1 MLSPIERLER
11 GQWIPPWIRYQH
23 EARYAWAQQ
32 FCAGGRV
39 LDCASASAYGAV
51 VLLAA
56 GAGQVVAVDI
66 AVEAFA
72 AEGDSY
78 KRPRLG
84 MTTADATQ
92 LPFADGT
99 FDAFISFETI
109 EHVDD
114 DGAYVRE
121 ARRVVKRGGVFVC
134 STPNRRMT
142 NPGTTIAE
150 HPFNPFHVREY
161 TAGELATAV
170 AQHFESVEWFGQT
183 FFAPAYARVI
193 NAIGGKVRS
202 AAVRLHQ
209 MRKVAGAAFD
219 RRRRHQPT
227 PLAGPGESRGES
239 RGEGGGESHDESAGE
254 PEVLIVVCR

>member
-1 MLSPIERLER
+1 MLSPIERLESGR
-11 GQWIPPWIRYQH
+11 WIPPWIRYQH
-23 EARYAWAQQ
+23 EARYAWAAQQ
-32 FCAGGRV
+32 FCRSGVV

-51 VLLAA
+51 ALLAG

-72 AEGDSY
+72 SEGASY
-78 KRPRLG
+78 RRPRLG

-92 LPFADGT
+92 LPFADET
-99 FDAFISFETI
+99 FDVFISFETI

-114 DGAYVRE
+114 DAAYVRE

-142 NPGTTIAE
+142 NPGTTIAD

-161 TAGELATAV
+161 TAGELGRAV
-170 AQHFESVEWFGQT
+170 AREFDRVEWFGQT
-183 FFAPAYARVI
+183 FFAPAYARAI
-193 NAIGGKVRS
+193 NAIGDRVRG

-209 MRKVAGAAFD
+209 LRKVAGAAFD
-219 RRRRHQPT
+219 RRRRHQPV
-227 PLAGPGESRGES
+227 PLTG
-239 RGEGGGESHDESAGE
+239 SAE